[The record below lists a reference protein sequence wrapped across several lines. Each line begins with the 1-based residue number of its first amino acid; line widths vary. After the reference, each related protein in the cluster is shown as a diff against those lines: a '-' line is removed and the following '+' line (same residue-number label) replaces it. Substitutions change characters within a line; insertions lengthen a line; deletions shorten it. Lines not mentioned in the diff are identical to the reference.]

1 MEQKYGK
8 SLHMLKLWCQLLL
21 ISVAPNLSASG
32 TGFVED
38 NFSTDQGGGGG
49 WGAGWFGDDS
59 SALHLLCTFCYYYV
73 VIYDE
78 IIIQLTIMQNQW
90 EP

>member
-49 WGAGWFGDDS
+49 RDGLGMIQAHYIYY
-59 SALHLLCTFCYYYV
+59 ALS
-73 VIYDE
+73 VI
-78 IIIQLTIMQNQW
+78 IML
-90 EP
+90 